1 MNHKPPST
9 SAFYRLKALLLPGLL
24 SVSGSISWGQNE
36 PVASAQPE
44 MSIAQVLNEANQRGS
59 AAHKGFDQAWWDNYV
74 RNANRETAQPT
85 PVTVNELISLAL
97 RNSAQINV
105 YSEVPLIRETTVQE
119 AEAAFD
125 WTRYAETMW
134 RQNNDPVGNTL
145 TIGGPG
151 NRFLDD
157 RWTAQAGLKRRSSTG
172 ATVQL
177 GQQFGWQDTNSNFFL
192 PADQGTARMVL
203 DYTVPLMR
211 GSGVSYNTSLQV
223 LTRIDVEVAQQEFLR
238 QLQSHLLEVSRGYW
252 SLYLERA
259 NLAQQVKLYLQT
271 NKIYEELKSRQNI
284 DASQTQLAS
293 ARAARE
299 NRLSDLIRVQAA
311 VENAE
316 TRLRALI
323 NAVELGQGSAEQE
336 LLPVDPPTGYFMNIE
351 LVSEVEQALL
361 HRPEIRASMQEIRAA
376 CIRQS
381 VAENEL
387 LPQLNLV
394 TQAYLAGLRG
404 DSNVFGAWSDQFTE
418 GAPGY
423 GVGLQYEIPYGNRI
437 ANARKDRRRLELR
450 QLQEK
455 YRATLENIR
464 AEVEIAVRE
473 LTTSQRELNARAESL
488 SAAVAEAETIDS
500 RWRAVVNGDN
510 GTSSLNLESLLR
522 ALERVA
528 EAEYE
533 YAKALVTYNLS
544 IVNLRRANGTLLQF
558 ESIDQA
564 RSCEQGLP
572 RTLMIKGEDVSS
584 PIEEVIERP
593 VTENNAEKSDDGSKE
608 IEGEISSLPLEEPPL
623 KR

>member
-1 MNHKPPST
+1 MQ
-9 SAFYRLKALLLPGLL
+9 
-24 SVSGSISWGQNE
+24 ISE
-36 PVASAQPE
+36 
-44 MSIAQVLNEANQRGS
+44 VLQEANRLS
-59 AAHKGFDQAWWDNYV
+59 DIKHHGFMGGWWDSYV
-74 RNANRETAQPT
+74 QNSNRESALPL
-85 PVTVNELISLAL
+85 PVTINELISLTL
-97 RNSAQINV
+97 KNSAQVNV
-105 YSEVPLIRETTVQE
+105 YSEVPLIRETTVRE
-119 AEAAFD
+119 ADAAFD

-157 RWTAQAGLKRRSSTG
+157 RWTAQAGVKRRSASG

-192 PADQGTARMVL
+192 PADQGTARLTL

-211 GSGVSYNTSLQV
+211 GGGVPYNTSLQI
-223 LTRIDVEVAQQEFLR
+223 LTRIDVEVAQQEFVR
-238 QLQSHLLEVSRGYW
+238 QLQSHLLEVSRAYW

-271 NKIYEELKSRQNI
+271 NAIFEELKSRQHI
-284 DASQTQLAS
+284 DSSQTQLAS

-323 NAVELGQGSAEQE
+323 NAVELGAGSAEME
-336 LLPVDPPTGYFMNIE
+336 LLPVDAPTGFFMDVQLIQ
-351 LVSEVEQALL
+351 EVEQALL
-361 HRPEIRASMQEIRAA
+361 SRPEIKASMQEMRAA
-376 CIRQS
+376 CLRQN

-387 LPQLNLV
+387 LPQLNFV

-404 DSNVFGAWSDQFTE
+404 NSNIFGAWSDQFST

-437 ANARKDRRRLELR
+437 AKARYDRRRLELR

-473 LTTSQRELNARAESL
+473 LTTSQRELIARAESL
-488 SAAVAEAETIDS
+488 TAAVAEAETIEA
-500 RWRAVVNGDN
+500 RWRAVVNGEN
-510 GTSSLNLESLLR
+510 GTASLNLESLLR
-522 ALERVA
+522 AIERVA
-528 EAEYE
+528 QAEYD
-533 YAKALVTYNLS
+533 YAKALVTYNLG
-544 IVNLRRANGTLLQF
+544 IVNLRRANGTLLQW
-558 ESIDQA
+558 ENIDQA
-564 RSCEQGLP
+564 RACEDGLP
-572 RTLMIKGEDVSS
+572 RTEMIKAGNVSL
-584 PIEEVIERP
+584 PVEESVGRP
-593 VTENNAEKSDDGSKE
+593 ETNVTESDDAAP
-608 IEGEISSLPLEEPPL
+608 LPVEQATNQQ
-623 KR
+623 